1 MDKTQKDPTT
11 APADLKQATQDEA
24 QGRRALALADASSE
38 IIELKTKI
46 AALVRDSFGGDYKK
60 AFGYYD
66 PDQDGIGSDELS
78 QLLEEADVGN
88 VFTRSSW
95 VAGIL
100 DKVDTDQD
108 GRISWAEFEQILK
121 TA

>member
-1 MDKTQKDPTT
+1 MDKTQKDPST
-11 APADLKQATQDEA
+11 APADEAT
-24 QGRRALALADASSE
+24 GRRALALADASAE

-60 AFGYYD
+60 AFAYYD

-78 QLLEEADVGN
+78 QLLEEAGVGN
-88 VFTRSSW
+88 IFTRSSW

-100 DKVDTDQD
+100 DKVDSDQD

-121 TA
+121 TR